1 MAENTNK
8 LGDIT
13 KTSLDSIR
21 SMLDANTIIGDP
33 IETASG
39 TTIIPISKISVG
51 YASGGVDYA
60 KKDAP
65 TSQGKP
71 INNNFGGGGGT
82 GLSMTPV
89 AFLVVSADGN
99 VNILNIGAPTA
110 GNAAP
115 APAAS
120 TPVDTVSQVV
130 GFLERS
136 PDLIE
141 RIKGVFTKKN
151 EENNI

>member
-13 KTSLDSIR
+13 KTSLESIR
-21 SMLDANTIIGDP
+21 SMLDANTIVGDP

-39 TTIIPISKISVG
+39 TCIIPISKISVG

-65 TSQGKP
+65 ASNHG
-71 INNNFGGGGGT
+71 NNFGGGGGT
-82 GLSMTPV
+82 GLTVTPV
-89 AFLVVSADGN
+89 AFLVVSKDGG
-99 VNILNIGAPTA
+99 VNILNV
-110 GNAAP
+110 N
-115 APAAS
+115 APAAQ
-120 TPVDTVSQVV
+120 TAAPTDTVSQVV
-130 GFLERS
+130 GFIERS

-141 RIKGVFTKKN
+141 RIKTVFAKKN

>member
-1 MAENTNK
+1 MADNNTNK

-13 KTSLDSIR
+13 KTSLESIR

-39 TTIIPISKISVG
+39 TCIIPISKISVG
-51 YASGGVDYA
+51 YASGGVDYP
-60 KKDAP
+60 KKDTP
-65 TSQGKP
+65 VSNGKP
-71 INNNFGGGGGT
+71 VYNNFGGGGGT
-82 GLSMTPV
+82 GITMTPV

-99 VNILNIGAPTA
+99 VNLLNV
-110 GNAAP
+110 N

-120 TPVDTVSQVV
+120 SAAPTDTISQIV

-136 PDLIE
+136 PDLID
-141 RIKGVFTKKN
+141 RIKGVLTKKN

>member
-1 MAENTNK
+1 MAENNTNK

-13 KTSLDSIR
+13 KTSLESIR

-39 TTIIPISKISVG
+39 TCIIPISKISVG
-51 YASGGVDYA
+51 YASGGVDYL

-65 TSQGKP
+65 VSNVKP
-71 INNNFGGGGGT
+71 VYNNFGGGGVT
-82 GLSMTPV
+82 GITLTSV
-89 AFLVVSADGN
+89 AFLVVTADGN
-99 VNILNIGAPTA
+99 VNILNINAPA
-110 GNAAP
+110 AAP
-115 APAAS
+115 APAAP
-120 TPVDTVSQVV
+120 TDAVSQVV

-136 PDLIE
+136 PDLID
-141 RIKGVFTKKN
+141 RIKGVLSKKN

>member
-13 KTSLDSIR
+13 KTSLDAIR

-33 IETASG
+33 IETSSG
-39 TTIIPISKISVG
+39 TCIIPISKISVG

-65 TSQGKP
+65 ANNH
-71 INNNFGGGGGT
+71 NNNFGGGGGT
-82 GLSMTPV
+82 GITVTPV

-99 VNILNIGAPTA
+99 VNILNVNAPVS
-110 GNAAP
+110 AP
-115 APAAS
+115 S
-120 TPVDTVSQVV
+120 NVSDPVSSVV

-136 PDLIE
+136 PELIE
-141 RIKGVFTKKN
+141 RLKAVLGKKN

>member
-65 TSQGKP
+65 NSQGKP

-99 VNILNIGAPTA
+99 VNILNINAPT
-110 GNAAP
+110 GSAAP

>member
-1 MAENTNK
+1 MAENNTNK

-13 KTSLDSIR
+13 KTSLESIR

-39 TTIIPISKISVG
+39 TCIIPISKISVG
-51 YASGGVDYA
+51 YASGGVDYL

-65 TSQGKP
+65 VSNGKP
-71 INNNFGGGGGT
+71 VYNNFGGGGGT
-82 GLSMTPV
+82 GITVTPV

-99 VNILNIGAPTA
+99 VNILNVNAP
-110 GNAAP
+110 AAP
-115 APAAS
+115 AAAAP
-120 TPVDTVSQVV
+120 TDTVSQVV

-136 PDLIE
+136 PDLID
-141 RIKGVFTKKN
+141 RIKGVLGKKN

>member
-1 MAENTNK
+1 MAEHTNK

-13 KTSLDSIR
+13 KTSLESIR
-21 SMLDANTIIGDP
+21 SMLDANTIVGDP

-39 TTIIPISKISVG
+39 TCIIPISKISVG

-65 TSQGKP
+65 QSQQG
-71 INNNFGGGGGT
+71 NNFGGGGGT
-82 GLSMTPV
+82 GLTVTPV
-89 AFLVVSADGN
+89 AFLVVSQDGN
-99 VNILNIGAPTA
+99 VNILNV
-110 GNAAP
+110 N
-115 APAAS
+115 APAAQTA
-120 TPVDTVSQVV
+120 TPTDTVSQVV
-130 GFLERS
+130 GFIERS

-141 RIKGVFTKKN
+141 RIKAVFSKKN